1 MDHSEPLDGLDEV
14 KIAKHQPEGSASKTQ
29 EDLTFPIWKKISLG
43 YDVEVRWA
51 TAFRDNEVGPVN

>member
-1 MDHSEPLDGLDEV
+1 MDGLDEV

-29 EDLTFPIWKKISLG
+29 EALNFPIGKKISLG
-43 YDVEVRWA
+43 YEVEVHWA